1 MAKTCHPTVSP
12 LALSPPEHTTP
23 TPLPA
28 MQTTRS
34 VAVAVLADKLED
46 RSKVV
51 TSPVENKAGVLVRDL
66 ELGRSDEGCR

>member
-1 MAKTCHPTVSP
+1 
-12 LALSPPEHTTP
+12 
-23 TPLPA
+23 